1 MRVPTGIL
9 AWVLLAPL
17 PAAADTITVA
27 ISDLSFVPA
36 EVTAKVGDTVEWTNS
51 DFVDH
56 TATEKGGGWDVAI
69 EAGQK
74 AELEMTVTGNFAY
87 FCRFHP
93 HMTGSIHVV
102 AK

>member
-1 MRVPTGIL
+1 MRVPIGIL
-9 AWVLLAPL
+9 AWVFLAQQ

-27 ISDLSFVPA
+27 INDLSFVPA
-36 EVTAKVGDTVEWTNS
+36 EVTANVGDTIAWTNS

-56 TATEKGGGWDVAI
+56 TATDKGGGWDVAI
-69 EAGQK
+69 VAGQN
-74 AELEMTVTGNFAY
+74 ADLRMTVTGNFAY

-93 HMTGSIHVV
+93 HMTGRIHVV